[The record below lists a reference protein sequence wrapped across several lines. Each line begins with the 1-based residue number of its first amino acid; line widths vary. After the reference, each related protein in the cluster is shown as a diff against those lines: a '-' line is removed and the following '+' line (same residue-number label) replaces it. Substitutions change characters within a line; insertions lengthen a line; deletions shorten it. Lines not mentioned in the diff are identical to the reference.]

1 MAELIM
7 NYTRVANEKHTAIK
21 TEIERFESQLLREAE
36 LLKERVGSVH
46 SEEECWEE
54 HKVRLEAIK
63 SEYL

>member
-1 MAELIM
+1 M
-7 NYTRVANEKHTAIK
+7 
-21 TEIERFESQLLREAE
+21 LRETE

>member
-36 LLKERVGSVH
+36 LLKERVH